1 MVIAAA
7 TTVIACDPVGVGDR
21 VVYPANRSASPNP
34 AVRNQPIHDLL
45 VLVNRDRVANGRRA
59 LVWDDQ
65 LGGLAASWSN
75 KMAGD
80 GVFGHRDLNAVLA
93 SAPYAGW
100 RTLGENILVGGCN
113 LTGAAM
119 EAAWM
124 SSAGHRANIL
134 STGYSR
140 IGIGVQC
147 SLDGRA
153 WATQE
158 FGG

>member
-1 MVIAAA
+1 MVVAAA
-7 TTVIACDPVGVGDR
+7 TMVVACDPVGVGDR
-21 VVYPANRSASPNP
+21 VAYPANGSASPNP
-34 AVRNQPIHDLL
+34 AVRNQPIHDLFIR
-45 VLVNRDRVANGRRA
+45 VNRDRVANGMRA
-59 LVWDDQ
+59 LVWNDQ
-65 LGGLAASWSN
+65 LGGLAASWSH

-100 RTLGENILVGGCN
+100 RTLGENILVGGCS
-113 LTGAAM
+113 LSGAAM

-124 SSAGHRANIL
+124 NSAGHRANIL
-134 STGYSR
+134 SAGYSR
-140 IGIGVQC
+140 IGIGVEC
-147 SLDGRA
+147 SSDGRA